1 LLLLS
6 VYPVIYASFLTNPVA
21 FNQARL
27 LQANNVLSNTSEDC
41 EFLRF
46 AVQAW
51 FKSSTVVKS
60 GGDFGRSVD
69 VFVKWAQLKPKR
81 CEWQRDDGII
91 TECGTNE
98 TSPLSLKDVTTDHFS
113 DLLDIRRGGI
123 RETIL
128 EEKGPAD
135 FGDGQET
142 QIFYVRV
149 LVDDSP
155 TIARA

>member
-1 LLLLS
+1 
-6 VYPVIYASFLTNPVA
+6 
-21 FNQARL
+21 
-27 LQANNVLSNTSEDC
+27 
-41 EFLRF
+41 
-46 AVQAW
+46 
-51 FKSSTVVKS
+51 VVKS

-69 VFVKWAQLKPKR
+69 AFVKWAQLKPKR

-91 TECGTNE
+91 TECGTNLSYSDSLACAIWNE